1 MRPGAHGPELQ
12 ADTAARKVHMP
23 LAVHDITRLRLATEQ
38 PPQAPALQ
46 TFWRR
51 DVGARSRV
59 DTGSATTCPAGR
71 LTSRLRQRSIAAQAA
86 GPGGNEV
93 KVGARHAR
101 ERLRPITPDVV
112 RQLNLR
118 GAEGSPRADHNSE
131 GGSAPLPEDLT
142 GGVGNG

>member
-1 MRPGAHGPELQ
+1 MTASVARRQDVIGVCPRP
-12 ADTAARKVHMP
+12 T
-23 LAVHDITRLRLATEQ
+23 
-38 PPQAPALQ
+38 
-46 TFWRR
+46 
-51 DVGARSRV
+51 
-59 DTGSATTCPAGR
+59 GR
-71 LTSRLRQRSIAAQAA
+71 LTSRPRQRSIAAQAA

-93 KVGARHAR
+93 KVGAKHVR
-101 ERLRPITPDVV
+101 EHPRNSYPLDVRPITPDVV